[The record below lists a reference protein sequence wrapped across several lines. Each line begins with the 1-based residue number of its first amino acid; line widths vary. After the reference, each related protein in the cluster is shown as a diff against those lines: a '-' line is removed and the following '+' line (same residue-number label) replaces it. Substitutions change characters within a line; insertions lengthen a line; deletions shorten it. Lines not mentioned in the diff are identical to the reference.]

1 MKNLKKALTTLVNI
15 TEKTDKALI
24 DDKINIA
31 EGVSIAMSAIG
42 LISIVKN
49 IKPLYE
55 EYQLLTAEDLALLSI
70 WFAQEFDM
78 QNDNVEQVI
87 EMIFSA
93 VLSLGVAFDN
103 MELCHTTKAF
113 C

>member
-1 MKNLKKALTTLVNI
+1 MKNLKQALTTLINI

-24 DDKINIA
+24 DGKINIS

-42 LISIVKN
+42 LIKVIKD
-49 IKPLYE
+49 IKPLFE
-55 EYQLLTAEDLALLSI
+55 EYQLLTDEQFSQLSI
-70 WFAQEFDM
+70 WFTQEFDL
-78 QNDNVEQVI
+78 QNENVEQII

-103 MELCHTTKAF
+103 LSLCHTTKTF

>member
-1 MKNLKKALTTLVNI
+1 MKNLKQALTTLINI

-24 DDKINIA
+24 DSKINIA

-42 LISIVKN
+42 LINIVKN

-55 EYQLLTAEDLALLSI
+55 EYQLLTAEDLSQLYI
-70 WFAQEFDM
+70 WFAQEFDL
-78 QNDNVEQVI
+78 QNENVEQII

-103 MELCHTTKAF
+103 LSLCHTTKTF